1 MIEFNRAQK
10 SVSYEGGSMILA
22 DKLLWALLDSPFF
35 LSIVD
40 ELLRIKFIC
49 SASITKVKNAKNSAA
64 TNVA

>member
-1 MIEFNRAQK
+1 
-10 SVSYEGGSMILA
+10 MILA

-40 ELLRIKFIC
+40 ELLRIKFIY